1 VRSAARIRQS
11 IERRAATGASPGAR
25 ALAQPIAGCQG
36 RFPIYPDIIV
46 IGAGIVGCAVAYELV
61 QRGASVEVVDQRTVG
76 MGATQASAGIL
87 APYSEA
93 QETSP
98 LFDLTVRSLNL
109 FDEFIERVSSDS
121 GVAVAYRR
129 TGTLDVA
136 TDEAGLRTL
145 RARADVLARRGVG
158 AELLDGASTRLE
170 EPHVAGDI
178 VAGLLITAHGFVAAN
193 DLARAVAAAARRGG
207 AQLLEQRR
215 VKRIG
220 RVNGNIVV
228 ETDRGTLEGS
238 AVVLAAGS
246 WSAAIAI
253 EGVRARVPV
262 RPVRG
267 QLVYL
272 AWNGSPL
279 RRVIWSPRCYLVP
292 WDDGTVLVGATL
304 EEVGFDERVTVAGVR
319 DLLEAVGEITP
330 HALGAGFAGARV
342 GLRPGTSDDLPVIGA
357 SRIVPN
363 LMYATG
369 HYRNGVLLA
378 PLTARLVADA
388 MLDNHVDPALA
399 AVSPSRFG
407 DL

>member
-1 VRSAARIRQS
+1 V
-11 IERRAATGASPGAR
+11 ASRPS
-25 ALAQPIAGCQG
+25 
-36 RFPIYPDIIV
+36 DIIV
-46 IGAGIVGCAVAYELV
+46 IGAGIVGCSVAYELV
-61 QRGASVEVVDQRTVG
+61 RRGASVELVDERAVG

-87 APYSEA
+87 APYIEA
-93 QETSP
+93 HEASP
-98 LFDLTVRSLNL
+98 LFDLAVRSLNL

-121 GVAVAYRR
+121 GIAIPYRR

-136 TDEAGLRTL
+136 TDEVGTRTL
-145 RARADVLARRGVG
+145 QAAADALARRGID
-158 AELLDGASTRLE
+158 AEFLDGAAARLE
-170 EPHVAGDI
+170 EPHVTGDV
-178 VAGLLITAHGFVAAN
+178 VAGLLITSHGFVAAN
-193 DLARAVAAAARRGG
+193 HLAHAVAVAARRGG

-215 VKRIG
+215 VRRIG
-220 RVNGNIVV
+220 QVNGDIVV
-228 ETDRGTLEGS
+228 DTDRGSLAGN

-246 WSAAIAI
+246 WSGAIAI
-253 EGVRARVPV
+253 DGVSARVPV

-272 AWNGSPL
+272 TWNGPPL
-279 RRVIWSPRCYLVP
+279 RRIVWSPRCYLVP
-292 WDDGTVLVGATL
+292 WDDGTVLVGATI

-319 DLLEAVGEITP
+319 GLLEAACEITP
-330 HALGAGFAGARV
+330 RALGAGFAGARV
-342 GLRPGTSDDLPVIGA
+342 GLRPGTSDALPLIGA
-357 SRIVPN
+357 SHVLPN

-388 MLDNHVDPALA
+388 MLDQHVDPALA